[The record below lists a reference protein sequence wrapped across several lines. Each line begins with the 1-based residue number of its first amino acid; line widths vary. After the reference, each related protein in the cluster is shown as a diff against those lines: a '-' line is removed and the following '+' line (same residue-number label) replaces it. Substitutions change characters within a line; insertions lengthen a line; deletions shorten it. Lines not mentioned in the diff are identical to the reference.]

1 MNYVLN
7 PYLMVGTVHSYRN
20 PRDIEDKILLLMN
33 HGTGERTYN
42 NNKIMDNY
50 YRVSSVL
57 NVYWN
62 R

>member
-7 PYLMVGTVHSYRN
+7 PYLVVGIVHSGRN

-33 HGTGERTYN
+33 HGERTYN

-50 YRVSSVL
+50 HRVCLKSVL
-57 NVYWN
+57 E
-62 R
+62 